1 MKRIGI
7 IHTSF
12 VSVDDLKQLF
22 TEIIPDAQ
30 LTNIV
35 DDSLLKEVMAN
46 GGITPAIVKR
56 MCSYVQMLEV
66 SGVDAIFNQ
75 CSSVGEAFDIA
86 TKQTNLPVLK
96 VDQPMAEE
104 AVKTGK
110 KIAVVA
116 TVASTLEPSCNLVK
130 KAASDMGKEVEVIP
144 VLVDG
149 ALDILMKEND
159 RAKHNKL
166 VKEKIEEL
174 ESEIDV
180 FVLAQGSMIV
190 LLPELD
196 HIKKPVLSSPK
207 RGVEGMK
214 SKLK

>member
-1 MKRIGI
+1 MKKIGI

-12 VSVDDLKQLF
+12 VSVNDLKELF
-22 TEIIPDAQ
+22 AEILPEVQ

-35 DDSLLKEVMAN
+35 DDSLLREVMAN

-86 TKQTNLPVLK
+86 VQQTNLPVLK
-96 VDQPMAEE
+96 VDRPMAEK
-104 AVKTGK
+104 AVSLGSN
-110 KIAVVA
+110 IAVVA
-116 TVASTLEPSCNLVK
+116 TVASTLKPSCNLVK
-130 KAASDMGKEVEVIP
+130 KAATDTGKQVAVKS

-159 RAKHNKL
+159 RDKHNRL
-166 VKEKIEEL
+166 VKEKIEA
-174 ESEIDV
+174 IQDKVDV
-180 FVLAQGSMIV
+180 IILAQGSMVV
-190 LLPELD
+190 LLPELE
-196 HIKKPVLSSPK
+196 HIKVPVLSSP
-207 RGVEGMK
+207 RLGVQRMCEI
-214 SKLK
+214 L

>member
-12 VSVDDLKQLF
+12 VSVNDLKSLF
-22 TEIIPDAQ
+22 AEILPEVQ

-35 DDSLLKEVMAN
+35 DDSLLREVMAN
-46 GGITPAIVKR
+46 GGITTNIVKR

-86 TKQTNLPVLK
+86 VQQTSLPVLK
-96 VDQPMAEE
+96 VDRPMAEK
-104 AVKTGK
+104 AVSLGN

-116 TVASTLEPSCNLVK
+116 TVASTLKPSTNLVN
-130 KAASDMGKEVEVIP
+130 KAATDAGKQVEVQS

-149 ALDILMKEND
+149 ALDILMKENN
-159 RAKHNKL
+159 REKHNRL
-166 VKEKIEEL
+166 VKEKIEAIQDEV
-174 ESEIDV
+174 DV
-180 FVLAQGSMIV
+180 IVLAQGSMVV
-190 LLPELD
+190 LLPELE
-196 HIKKPVLSSPK
+196 HIKIPVLSSP
-207 RGVEGMK
+207 RLGVQQICEMV
-214 SKLK
+214 